1 MHVQSLFLLLL
12 TFCWLTPAQG
22 SGGRPPRDP
31 SPPGDPAT
39 ARIAVRTFA
48 RTQGFSRV
56 RESEKQFHL
65 QGQVHTLVVDKGGR
79 RVVLNDV
86 VLWLNQAVS
95 VDNGHWSFAAVDVEN
110 TLLPV
115 LKPVSGLTGR
125 GGRVVVLD
133 PGHGGRDSGAV
144 AANGITEKAV
154 CLDISLRVRR
164 HLVAAG
170 YTVYLT
176 RHQDQYLTL
185 EERPRRAKAWN
196 ADVFVSI
203 HANSGGNT
211 DANGIETFLLA
222 LPGQRSTNDNSGNAP
237 SQLVYEGNQFNS
249 ANMTLAY
256 ALQKSMLEATKAEDR
271 GVRRA
276 RFSILRNAPA
286 PSALLEVG
294 FLSNPGEAAKLA
306 TAAHRERLAHAIARG
321 IDNYFTEVR
330 RAELLVSPQSS
341 PQASPRP

>member
-1 MHVQSLFLLLL
+1 MHVQSILLLL
-12 TFCWLTPAQG
+12 LVLPWMTFTPALG

-31 SPPGDPAT
+31 TPPADRST
-39 ARIAVRTFA
+39 ARIPVRTFA
-48 RTQGFSRV
+48 RAQGFSRV

-65 QGQVHTLVVDKGGR
+65 EGQVHSLVVDKGGR

-86 VLWLNQAVS
+86 VLWLNQPVT
-95 VDNGHWSFAAVDVEN
+95 VDNGHWGFATVDVEN

-115 LKPVSGLTGR
+115 LRPVAGLAGR

-164 HLVAAG
+164 HLAAAG

-211 DANGIETFLLA
+211 AANGIETFLLA
-222 LPGQRSTNDNSGNAP
+222 LPGQRSTNDTGGTAP
-237 SQLVYEGNQFNS
+237 SQLVYEGNQFNP

-256 ALQKSMLEATKAEDR
+256 ALQKSMLDATKAEDR
-271 GVRRA
+271 GIRRA
-276 RFSILRNAPA
+276 RFTILREAPA
-286 PSALLEVG
+286 PSALVEVG
-294 FLSNPGEAAKLA
+294 FLSNPEEAAKLA
-306 TAAHRERLAHAIARG
+306 TAAYRERVAHAIARG

-330 RAELLVSPQSS
+330 RAELLASPQSS
-341 PQASPRP
+341 PRP